1 MKMEENKV
9 KSVDETEDTGVE
21 NTQNSVSKET
31 EEKAESFE
39 IIESDYERL
48 RGIAERKGVDVGAL
62 ISAIEQS
69 DIEERRQNLNGSCS
83 DPELVEHILSLE
95 AQVKC
100 GGRSDMDELCRL
112 FPEIKEVSQLP
123 KAVVKASQLRG
134 STLLDEY
141 LRYRIKS
148 RRAAEAEALMQKQ
161 AAQNSIGS
169 QRNASASE
177 FDPSA
182 AEFIKALWGR

>member
-1 MKMEENKV
+1 MEDNKV
-9 KSVDETEDTGVE
+9 KNEEESCETAIDGEEDID
-21 NTQNSVSKET
+21 SKEN
-31 EEKAESFE
+31 EEKAESFD

-62 ISAIEQS
+62 ITAIEQS
-69 DIEERRQNLNGSCS
+69 DIDERRQSLSVSCS

-95 AQVKC
+95 AQLKC
-100 GGRSDMDELCRL
+100 GGRSDMAELSAL
-112 FPEIKEVSQLP
+112 FPEIKEASQLP
-123 KAVVKASQLRG
+123 TAVIKASKLRG

-141 LRYRIKS
+141 LRYQIKS
-148 RRAAEAEALMQKQ
+148 RRAAEAKALAQSK

-177 FDPSA
+177 LDPSA